1 MSKTLELAI
10 NRPVKN
16 GDVYISQLNEPIK
29 FNLNSLELLCKEDY
43 ISSFNTCMFLLDGN
57 NSNHQK
63 IIELLLFLDDE
74 VKNQLQISSKT
85 WFNKTFSND
94 LIARFYK
101 SSLWLESELN
111 EYCLTVCCD
120 AQENL
125 VVGHHYNCEF
135 SLNSL
140 IFFKQK
146 VIFLVKLNNY
156 NLDPNFIDS
165 FSRTNLIDFLDNQQK
180 QLETFEN
187 LETQELETPDT
198 TETQEQLETT
208 ETQEQLE
215 TTETQEQLETTEPE
229 QLEQQK
235 LLETKKIYVQQCFEE
250 AENASRV
257 AENKRRKAIEESS
270 ALKVL
275 ENKLT

>member
-1 MSKTLELAI
+1 MSKTLEFAI

-16 GDVYISQLNEPIK
+16 GDVYISKLNDPIT

-57 NSNHQK
+57 NPNHQK

-74 VKNQLQISSKT
+74 VKNQLQTSSKM

-94 LIARFYK
+94 LITRFYK
-101 SSLWLESELN
+101 SSLWLENELN

-120 AQENL
+120 NQTQMT
-125 VVGHHYNCEF
+125 VGHHYNCEF

-146 VIFLVKLNNY
+146 VIFLVNLDNY

-165 FSRTNLIDFLDNQQK
+165 FSRTNLIDFLDSQQERV
-180 QLETFEN
+180 ETF
-187 LETQELETPDT
+187 
-198 TETQEQLETT
+198 EQLETA
-208 ETQEQLE
+208 ETEQLE
-215 TTETQEQLETTEPE
+215 TAETEQLETAEPE
-229 QLEQQK
+229 QLETAEPEQ
-235 LLETKKIYVQQCFEE
+235 LETAEQKNIEQKKQYVQKCFEE
-250 AENASRV
+250 AENASRI

-270 ALKVL
+270 ALKL
-275 ENKLT
+275 LQNKLT